1 MGFYEFA
8 KSAVKLYYKIFY
20 RIEVEGIQNIPKE
33 NGFIVS
39 ANHKSLN
46 DPPLL
51 AVALPI
57 KFRFMAK
64 EELFENKIFGA
75 ALRSFGA
82 FPIKRGKNDIAALR
96 AAIEILSNK
105 ENLMIFPEGARS
117 PKGYMHKGKPGTALI
132 AIKSKVKILPV
143 GIDGEYKLFSKIK
156 IRVGK
161 PISLEEY
168 YDERLRSEKLQQ
180 ITEERLMPAISQL
193 SGVSTY
199 EDRDSR

>member
-1 MGFYEFA
+1 
-8 KSAVKLYYKIFY
+8 
-20 RIEVEGIQNIPKE
+20 
-33 NGFIVS
+33 
-39 ANHKSLN
+39 
-46 DPPLL
+46 
-51 AVALPI
+51 
-57 KFRFMAK
+57 
-64 EELFENKIFGA
+64 
-75 ALRSFGA
+75 
-82 FPIKRGKNDIAALR
+82 
-96 AAIEILSNK
+96 
-105 ENLMIFPEGARS
+105 MIFPEGARS

-143 GIDGEYKLFSKIK
+143 GIDGEYKLFSRIK

>member
-1 MGFYEFA
+1 MSFYEFA
-8 KSAVKLYYKIFY
+8 RAVVKAYYKIFY
-20 RIEVEGIQNIPKE
+20 RVKIEGLENIPKE
-33 NGFIVS
+33 DGYIVC

-64 EELFENKIFGA
+64 EELFENKV
-75 ALRSFGA
+75 FGA
-82 FPIKRGKNDIAALR
+82 FLRFVGAFPVKRGKNDIAALR
-96 AAIEILSNK
+96 AAISILSNK

-132 AIKSKVKILPV
+132 AIKSRVKILPV
-143 GIDGEYKLFSKIK
+143 GIDGGYKLFSKIT

-161 PISLEEY
+161 PISMEEY
-168 YDERLRSEKLQQ
+168 YDERLRSDKLQE
-180 ITEERLMPAISQL
+180 ITDERLMPAISRL

-199 EDRDSR
+199 ENRDC